1 MTTVADT
8 PDEAFG
14 PDWARLDDRW
24 VLVTGAA
31 RGLGRAIALGAARF
45 GANIVAIDRD
55 EVGVISLRGV
65 IESLGATCLT
75 GVCDVR
81 DSDAVDEVLADTMA
95 RIDGLDVLVNNA
107 GGGFWAPFL
116 DVTARGEAALIAENF
131 TQVTHMI
138 RSCVPYLVEGG
149 SIVSVTSIEGH
160 RAGPG
165 FAIYSAMK
173 AAVENLTRTLALELA
188 DRRIRV
194 NAVAPDMIPTPGD
207 DALAE
212 AAGALV
218 DDNYDSQPWPETGT
232 PDDAAGAVIFLASD
246 MSRFIT
252 GSTIHLDGGTYAAS
266 GWKRRRSDGAWLL

>member
-1 MTTVADT
+1 MTAVADT

-75 GVCDVR
+75 GVCNVR

-173 AAVENLTRTLALELA
+173 AAV
-188 DRRIRV
+188 
-194 NAVAPDMIPTPGD
+194 
-207 DALAE
+207 
-212 AAGALV
+212 
-218 DDNYDSQPWPETGT
+218 
-232 PDDAAGAVIFLASD
+232 
-246 MSRFIT
+246 
-252 GSTIHLDGGTYAAS
+252 
-266 GWKRRRSDGAWLL
+266 

>member
-1 MTTVADT
+1 MTAILDE

-14 PDWARLDDRW
+14 PEWARLDDRW

-45 GANIVAIDRD
+45 GANVVAIDRD
-55 EVGVISLRGV
+55 ELGVTSLRDGV
-65 IESLGATCLT
+65 ESLGRSCLT

-81 DSDAVDEVLADTMA
+81 NRDAVDAVLEEAMA
-95 RIDGLDVLVNNA
+95 RTDGLDVLVNNA
-107 GGGFWAPFL
+107 GGGFFAPFL
-116 DVTARGEAALIAENF
+116 DVSPGGEAALIAENF
-131 TQVTHMI
+131 TQVTHLI
-138 RSCVPYLVEGG
+138 RSCVPHLVPGG

-207 DALAE
+207 DALADE
-212 AAGALV
+212 AGALA
-218 DDNYDSQPWPETGT
+218 DDNYSPHPWPDSGT
-232 PDDAAGAVIFLASD
+232 PDDAAAAVIFLASD
-246 MSRFIT
+246 MARFIT
-252 GSTIHLDGGTYAAS
+252 GSTIHLDGGTSAAA
-266 GWKRRRSDGAWLL
+266 GWRRRRSDGAWLL